1 MGLRETF
8 RSLRPDSPGRDK
20 TGTSIELQRR
30 SPRSP
35 RGGVCHH
42 NQVAAVQVTEQS
54 LQVWRAL
61 PAEIR
66 HDPSMASFQMEN
78 ERIHGSSVG
87 VSDDDNDGPD
97 GYDDEEDRRNA
108 SRLNDE
114 PGSSYAGSDFLD
126 IKTRPGDD
134 NVTDDEATTHSDHET
149 VNGPGNAKSQ
159 ARRIHHKSKRSKEQR
174 QRDKLWKRGGLL
186 VFWLL
191 AAVVLI
197 TVGEKHLL
205 EKTIDVPQGE
215 QGKVFQLLQKPTG
228 DFRLKVYGAFR
239 EQSVLDA
246 TENETVSYGF
256 LTVQPQVSAYIGENR
271 SKVFQDILPAWR
283 LPLLSEEE
291 LTRAPAVASNRTY
304 EMTPQL
310 NELLASKDSEFRLHI
325 YSDVETDLAI
335 ILNYNP
341 LIVNARIGSIL
352 AGLILLI
359 FYALLVWELFERP
372 FVAMICSILSVT
384 ALACFNG
391 NANRNQSTIFSLN
404 NKNIALPDR
413 PNMDEIIQWMDMEL
427 LTLLFCMMLII
438 LILTETGVF
447 DYLAVFCFEIS
458 GGKIWPMIYSLCWV
472 TCVVSSVLD
481 NMTTVLL
488 LTPVAIRLCEVMQ
501 LDPLPVVMGIIVHAN
516 IGGALT
522 PIGDPISI
530 IVSTNHY
537 IVENDVTFLTFVA
550 HTFPGVLLAVIQSC
564 VYLRLFYHN
573 IDALRRNEPK
583 EMSELR
589 REIKVWQ
596 RALNAVASC
605 SKDAQLVR
613 GTLQGK
619 VKQLKRTLRRM
630 QKGVG
635 SSEVYTNTLDELKQ
649 KVWWDCESQALKVTN
664 LLFQYPIKNKTLLL
678 QSAGALVFVI
688 ICFFIQSVPHW
699 RTLPLGWV
707 ALLGVILLLIILNRD
722 DMEHLMHRIEWTTL
736 LFFAAMFV
744 MMECVERLGIFS
756 CIGDFTEHVIL
767 SVGKSHRLAMGIFMI
782 LWMSALASAILDS
795 IPVTAMMVKLVT
807 SLVAKPS
814 LGLPLQPL
822 IWALTLGASMGG
834 NGTLYGASA
843 NVIAAGI
850 AEQHGYKLSFTRYLR
865 TVFPMMLGQIAL
877 MTVYLL
883 VAHIVFG
890 WH

>member
-1 MGLRETF
+1 MGLRDTF
-8 RSLRPDSPGRDK
+8 RLRPDSPGRDK
-20 TGTSIELQRR
+20 CSIEMRHR
-30 SPRSP
+30 SPKT
-35 RGGVCHH
+35 GCQH

-78 ERIHGSSVG
+78 ERIHGSSAG
-87 VSDDDNDGPD
+87 GSDDDDEEEEDYD
-97 GYDDEEDRRNA
+97 GYNEVDKRNNG
-108 SRLNDE
+108 RLQDE

-126 IKTRPGDD
+126 IKHRPGDE
-134 NVTDDEATTHSDHET
+134 NATDDEATTHSDHEPA
-149 VNGPGNAKSQ
+149 NGPGNAKTQ
-159 ARRIHHKSKRSKEQR
+159 ARRLHHKSKRSKEQR

-186 VFWLL
+186 IFWLL

-197 TVGEKHLL
+197 SVGEKHLL

-215 QGKVFQLLQKPTG
+215 QGKFFKLLQKPTG
-228 DFRLKVYGAFR
+228 DFRLKIHGAFR
-239 EQSVLDA
+239 ELSTRNA
-246 TENETVSYGF
+246 AENETESFGF
-256 LTVQPQVSAYIGENR
+256 LTVQPQVSAYLGENR

-291 LTRAPAVASNRTY
+291 LERAPAVASNRTY
-304 EMTPQL
+304 LMTE
-310 NELLASKDSEFRLHI
+310 ELSEKLSEKNSEFRLHI

-335 ILNYNP
+335 VLNYNP
-341 LIVNARIGSIL
+341 LIVNARTGSIL

-384 ALACFNG
+384 ALACFN
-391 NANRNQSTIFSLN
+391 
-404 NKNIALPDR
+404 DR

-458 GGKIWPMIYSLCWV
+458 GGKIWPMIYSLCLV
-472 TCVVSSVLD
+472 TCLVSSVLD

-530 IVSTNHY
+530 IVSTNHF
-537 IVENDVTFLTFVA
+537 IVESDVTFLTFVA
-550 HTFPGVLLAVIQSC
+550 HTFPGVLLAVVQSC

-573 IDALRRNEPK
+573 IDALRLNEPK

-619 VKQLKRTLRRM
+619 VKALKRNLRRL

-635 SSEVYTNTLDELKQ
+635 SSEVYTHTLDELKQ
-649 KVWWDCESQALKVTN
+649 K
-664 LLFQYPIKNKTLLL
+664 YPIKNKTLLF
-678 QSAGALVFVI
+678 QSAGALIFVI
-688 ICFFIQSVPHW
+688 VCFFIQSVPHW

-756 CIGDFTEHVIL
+756 CIGELTEHVIL
-767 SVGKSHRLAMGIFMI
+767 SVSLGNRLAMAIFMI

-814 LGLPLQPL
+814 LGLPLEPL
-822 IWALTLGASMGG
+822 IWAVTLGASMGG

-865 TVFPMMLGQIAL
+865 TVFPMMLGQITL
-877 MTVYLL
+877 MTAYLL
-883 VAHIVFG
+883 VAHIVFE

>member
-1 MGLRETF
+1 MGLRDTI
-8 RSLRPDSPGRDK
+8 RNLRPESPGRDK
-20 TGTSIELQRR
+20 CSIELQH
-30 SPRSP
+30 RSP
-35 RGGVCHH
+35 RGACHH

-78 ERIHGSSVG
+78 ERIHGSSAG
-87 VSDDDNDGPD
+87 GSDDE
-97 GYDDEEDRRNA
+97 DEEGYEEVDMKNV
-108 SRLNDE
+108 SRIQDE

-126 IKTRPGDD
+126 IKTRPGDE
-134 NVTDDEATTHSDHET
+134 NATDDEATTHSDHEPA
-149 VNGPGNAKSQ
+149 NGPGNAKSQ

-197 TVGEKHLL
+197 SVGEKHLL
-205 EKTIDVPQGE
+205 EKTIDVPMGE
-215 QGKVFQLLQKPTG
+215 QGKFFKLHQKPTG
-228 DFRLKVYGAFR
+228 DFRLKIHGAFR
-239 EQSVLDA
+239 ELSTLDA
-246 TENETVSYGF
+246 PENETLSFGF
-256 LTVQPQVSAYIGENR
+256 LTVQPQVSTYIGENH
-271 SKVFQDILPAWR
+271 SQVFQDILPAWR

-291 LTRAPAVASNRTY
+291 LLQRAPAVATNRTY
-304 EMTPQL
+304 LMSQ
-310 NELLASKDSEFRLHI
+310 ELSGILAEKDSEFRLHI
-325 YSDVETDLAI
+325 FSDVEADLAI
-335 ILNYNP
+335 VLNYNP
-341 LIVNARIGSIL
+341 LIVNARTGSIL

-359 FYALLVWELFERP
+359 FYALLVWELFERT

-384 ALACFNG
+384 ALACFN
-391 NANRNQSTIFSLN
+391 
-404 NKNIALPDR
+404 DR

-427 LTLLFCMMLII
+427 LTLLFCMMLLI

-458 GGKIWPMIYSLCWV
+458 GGKIWPMIYSLCLV

-530 IVSTNHY
+530 IVSTNHF
-537 IVENDVTFLTFVA
+537 IVDNDVTFPTFVA
-550 HTFPGVLLAVIQSC
+550 HTFPGVILAVIQSC

-573 IDALRRNEPK
+573 IDALRLNEPK

-589 REIKVWQ
+589 REMKVWQ

-613 GTLQGK
+613 GTLQSK
-619 VKQLKRTLRRM
+619 IKQLKRTIRRL

-649 KVWWDCESQALKVTN
+649 K
-664 LLFQYPIKNKTLLL
+664 YPIKNKTLLL
-678 QSAGALVFVI
+678 QSAGALLFVI
-688 ICFFIQSVPHW
+688 VCFFIQSVPHW

-722 DMEHLMHRIEWTTL
+722 DMEHLMHRVEWTTL

-756 CIGDFTEHVIL
+756 CISELTEHVIL
-767 SVGKSHRLAMGIFMI
+767 SVGKSHRLAMAIFMI
-782 LWMSALASAILDS
+782 LWMSALASSILDS
-795 IPVTAMMVKLVT
+795 IPVAAIMVKLVT

-822 IWALTLGASMGG
+822 VWALTLGASMGG

-865 TVFPMMLGQIAL
+865 TVFPMMLAQITL

-883 VAHIVFG
+883 VAHVVFQ

>member
-8 RSLRPDSPGRDK
+8 RNLRPESPGREK
-20 TGTSIELQRR
+20 CSIELQH
-30 SPRSP
+30 RSP
-35 RGGVCHH
+35 RGGCHN
-42 NQVAAVQVTEQS
+42 NQVGAVQVTEQS

-78 ERIHGSSVG
+78 DRIHGSSAG
-87 VSDDDNDGPD
+87 ASDEEEDEE
-97 GYDDEEDRRNA
+97 GYDEIDRGNA
-108 SRLNDE
+108 ARIQDE

-126 IKTRPGDD
+126 IKMRPGDE
-134 NVTDDEATTHSDHET
+134 NATDDEATTHSDHDP

-186 VFWLL
+186 LFWLL

-197 TVGEKHLL
+197 SVGEKHLL
-205 EKTIDVPQGE
+205 EKTIEVPQGE
-215 QGKVFQLLQKPTG
+215 RGKFFKLLQKPTG
-228 DFRLKVYGAFR
+228 DFRLKIHGAFR
-239 EQSVLDA
+239 EISTLDA
-246 TENETVSYGF
+246 PENETSSFGF
-256 LTVQPQVSAYIGENR
+256 LTVQPQVSTYFGENHT
-271 SKVFQDILPAWR
+271 KVFQDVLPAWR
-283 LPLLSEEE
+283 LPLLSEEDLE
-291 LTRAPAVASNRTY
+291 RSPASASNRTY
-304 EMTPQL
+304 QMTQ
-310 NELLASKDSEFRLHI
+310 ELSDILSEDDSEFRLHI

-341 LIVNARIGSIL
+341 LIVNARTGSIL

-359 FYALLVWELFERP
+359 FYALLVWELFERT

-384 ALACFNG
+384 ALACFN
-391 NANRNQSTIFSLN
+391 
-404 NKNIALPDR
+404 DR

-427 LTLLFCMMLII
+427 LTLLFCMMLLI

-458 GGKIWPMIYSLCWV
+458 GGKIWPMIYSLCLV
-472 TCVVSSVLD
+472 TCLVSSVLD

-501 LDPLPVVMGIIVHAN
+501 LDPLPVVMGLIVHAN

-530 IVSTNHY
+530 IVSTNHF
-537 IVENDVTFLTFVA
+537 IVDNDVTFPTFVA
-550 HTFPGVLLAVIQSC
+550 HTFPGVLLSVIQSC
-564 VYLRLFYHN
+564 IYLRLFYHN
-573 IDALRRNEPK
+573 IDALRLNEPK

-613 GTLQGK
+613 GTLLGK
-619 VKQLKRTLRRM
+619 VKQLKRTLRRL

-649 KVWWDCESQALKVTN
+649 K
-664 LLFQYPIKNKTLLL
+664 YPIKNKTLLL
-678 QSAGALVFVI
+678 QSAGALTFVL

-756 CIGDFTEHVIL
+756 CIGELTEHVIL
-767 SVGKSHRLAMGIFMI
+767 SVGKNHRLAMAIFMI
-782 LWMSALASAILDS
+782 LWMSALASSILDS
-795 IPVTAMMVKLVT
+795 IPVAAMMVKLVT
-807 SLVAKPS
+807 SLVVKPS

-822 IWALTLGASMGG
+822 VWALTLGASMGG

-865 TVFPMMLGQIAL
+865 TVFPMMLGQITL
-877 MTVYLL
+877 MSVYLL
-883 VAHIVFG
+883 VAHVIFE

>member
-20 TGTSIELQRR
+20 AVTSIELQRR

-87 VSDDDNDGPD
+87 VSDDDNDDPD

-126 IKTRPGDD
+126 IKTKPGDD

-149 VNGPGNAKSQ
+149 ANGPGNAKSQ

-215 QGKVFQLLQKPTG
+215 EGKVFHLLQKPTG

-246 TENETVSYGF
+246 TENETLSYGF

-291 LTRAPAVASNRTY
+291 LIRAPSVASNRTY
-304 EMTPQL
+304 QMTQEL
-310 NELLASKDSEFRLHI
+310 KELLASKDSEFRLHI
-325 YSDVETDLAI
+325 FSDVETDLAI
-335 ILNYNP
+335 TLNYNP

-384 ALACFNG
+384 ALACFN
-391 NANRNQSTIFSLN
+391 
-404 NKNIALPDR
+404 DR

-427 LTLLFCMMLII
+427 LTLLFCMMLLI

-458 GGKIWPMIYSLCWV
+458 GGKIWPMIYSLCLV

-649 KVWWDCESQALKVTN
+649 K
-664 LLFQYPIKNKTLLL
+664 YPIKNKTLLL

-744 MMECVERLGIFS
+744 MMECVERLGIFAS
-756 CIGDFTEHVIL
+756 IGDFTEHVIL
-767 SVGKSHRLAMGIFMI
+767 SVGKNHRLAMGIFMI
-782 LWMSALASAILDS
+782 LWMSAFASAILDS

-822 IWALTLGASMGG
+822 VWALTLGASMGG

>member
-1 MGLRETF
+1 MGLRDTF
-8 RSLRPDSPGRDK
+8 RLRPDSPGRDK
-20 TGTSIELQRR
+20 CSIEMRHR
-30 SPRSP
+30 SPKS
-35 RGGVCHH
+35 GCQH

-78 ERIHGSSVG
+78 ERIHGSSAG
-87 VSDDDNDGPD
+87 GSDDD
-97 GYDDEEDRRNA
+97 DEEEDYEGYNEVA
-108 SRLNDE
+108 KKNNGRLQDE

-126 IKTRPGDD
+126 IKHRTGDE
-134 NVTDDEATTHSDHET
+134 NATDDEATTHSDHEP
-149 VNGPGNAKSQ
+149 GPGNAKTL
-159 ARRIHHKSKRSKEQR
+159 ARRLHHKSKRSKEQR

-186 VFWLL
+186 IFWLL

-197 TVGEKHLL
+197 SVGEKHLL

-215 QGKVFQLLQKPTG
+215 QGKFFKLLQKPTG
-228 DFRLKVYGAFR
+228 DFRIKIHGAFR
-239 EQSVLDA
+239 ELSTLDA
-246 TENETVSYGF
+246 ANNETESFGI
-256 LTVQPQVSAYIGENR
+256 LTVQPQVSAYLGENR

-291 LTRAPAVASNRTY
+291 LVRAPAVASNRTY
-304 EMTPQL
+304 LMTE
-310 NELLASKDSEFRLHI
+310 ELSEKLSEKDSEFRLHI
-325 YSDVETDLAI
+325 FSDVETDLAI

-341 LIVNARIGSIL
+341 LIVNARTGSIL

-384 ALACFNG
+384 ALACFN
-391 NANRNQSTIFSLN
+391 
-404 NKNIALPDR
+404 DR

-458 GGKIWPMIYSLCWV
+458 GGKIWPMIYSLCLV
-472 TCVVSSVLD
+472 TCLVSSVLD

-530 IVSTNHY
+530 IVSTNHF

-550 HTFPGVLLAVIQSC
+550 HTFPGVLLAVVQSC

-573 IDALRRNEPK
+573 IDALRLNEPK

-619 VKQLKRTLRRM
+619 VKALKRNLRRL

-635 SSEVYTNTLDELKQ
+635 SSEVYTHTLDELKQ
-649 KVWWDCESQALKVTN
+649 K
-664 LLFQYPIKNKTLLL
+664 YPIKNKPLLL
-678 QSAGALVFVI
+678 QSAGALIFVI
-688 ICFFIQSVPHW
+688 VCFFIQSVPHW

-744 MMECVERLGIFS
+744 MMECVERLGIFA
-756 CIGDFTEHVIL
+756 CIGELTEHVIL
-767 SVGKSHRLAMGIFMI
+767 SVSLENRLAMAIFMI
-782 LWMSALASAILDS
+782 LWMSALASSILDS

-822 IWALTLGASMGG
+822 VWALTLGASMGG

-865 TVFPMMLGQIAL
+865 TVFPMMLGQITL

-883 VAHIVFG
+883 VAHIVFE

>member
-1 MGLRETF
+1 MGLRDTF
-8 RSLRPDSPGRDK
+8 RLRPDSPSRVGNS
-20 TGTSIELQRR
+20 SIELQNRAT
-30 SPRSP
+30 PRS
-35 RGGVCHH
+35 GASCHHH
-42 NQVAAVQVTEQS
+42 NQVGAVQVTEQS

-78 ERIHGSSVG
+78 ERIHGSSG
-87 VSDDDNDGPD
+87 CASDDDPDDGEDYNDADVG
-97 GYDDEEDRRNA
+97 DRIQ
-108 SRLNDE
+108 DE
-114 PGSSYAGSDFLD
+114 PGSSFAGSDFLD
-126 IKTRPGDD
+126 IKTKPGQEE
-134 NVTDDEATTHSDHET
+134 NHTDDEATTTHSDHDPA
-149 VNGPGNAKSQ
+149 NGPGNAKSM
-159 ARRIHHKSKRSKEQR
+159 ARRLHHKSTRSKEQR
-174 QRDKLWKRGGLL
+174 QWDKLWKRLGLL
-186 VFWLL
+186 LFWLL

-197 TVGEKHLL
+197 SVGEKHLL
-205 EKTIDVPQGE
+205 EKTIEVPQGD
-215 QGKVFQLLQKPTG
+215 QGKIFTLVQKPTG
-228 DFRLKVYGAFR
+228 DFRLTIQGAF
-239 EQSVLDA
+239 EELSPTDN
-246 TENETVSYGF
+246 ENETISYSYLF
-256 LTVQPQVSAYIGENR
+256 VQPQVSAYIGDNR
-271 SKVFQDILPAWR
+271 TTKVFQNTLQAWQ
-283 LPLLSEEE
+283 LPLLSDDQLE
-291 LTRAPAVASNRTY
+291 RAPAVSRNRTY
-304 EMTPQL
+304 QMSSEL
-310 NELLASKDSEFRLHI
+310 SDLLAQPESEMRLHI
-325 YSDVETDLAI
+325 YSDAATDLAV
-335 ILNYNP
+335 ILSYNP

-372 FVAMICSILSVT
+372 FIAMVCSILSVT
-384 ALACFNG
+384 ALACFN
-391 NANRNQSTIFSLN
+391 
-404 NKNIALPDR
+404 DR

-427 LTLLFCMMLII
+427 LTLLFCMMLLI

-458 GGKIWPMIYSLCWV
+458 GGKIWPMIYSLCLV
-472 TCVVSSVLD
+472 TCLVSSVLD

-573 IDALRRNEPK
+573 IDALRLNEPK
-583 EMSELR
+583 EMRELR

-596 RALNAVASC
+596 RALNAVGSC

-619 VKQLKRTLRRM
+619 VKQLKRTLRRL
-630 QKGVG
+630 QRGVG
-635 SSEVYTNTLDELKQ
+635 STEVYANTLDELKQ
-649 KVWWDCESQALKVTN
+649 K
-664 LLFQYPIKNKTLLL
+664 YPIKNKTLLL
-678 QSAGALVFVI
+678 QSAGALIFVI
-688 ICFFIQSVPHW
+688 VCFFIQSVPHW

-744 MMECVERLGIFS
+744 MMDCVERLGLFAS
-756 CIGDFTEHVIL
+756 IGELTEHVIL
-767 SVGKSHRLAMGIFMI
+767 SVDKRHRLAMAIFII
-782 LWMSALASAILDS
+782 LWASALASAILDS

-807 SLVAKPS
+807 SLVSKPS
-814 LGLPLQPL
+814 ICLPLQPL
-822 IWALTLGASMGG
+822 VWALTLGASLGG

-865 TVFPMMLGQIAL
+865 TVFPMMMGQITL

-883 VAHIVFG
+883 VAHIIFG

>member
-1 MGLRETF
+1 MGLRDTF
-8 RSLRPDSPGRDK
+8 RQLRPDSPSRVGSS
-20 TGTSIELQRR
+20 SIELQNRADRAR
-30 SPRSP
+30 SS
-35 RGGVCHH
+35 CHQ
-42 NQVAAVQVTEQS
+42 NQVGAVQVTEQS

-78 ERIHGSSVG
+78 ERVHGSSAG
-87 VSDDDNDGPD
+87 ASDDYDDEDDD
-97 GYDDEEDRRNA
+97 GYDVDEANNVG
-108 SRLNDE
+108 RLQDE
-114 PGSSYAGSDFLD
+114 PGSSFAGSDFLE
-126 IKTRPGDD
+126 IKSKPVQEE
-134 NVTDDEATTHSDHET
+134 NPTDDEATTTHSDHDPA
-149 VNGPGNAKSQ
+149 NGPGNAKSL
-159 ARRIHHKSKRSKEQR
+159 ARRIHHKSTRSKEQR
-174 QRDKLWKRGGLL
+174 QWDKLWKRLGLL
-186 VFWLL
+186 LFWLL

-197 TVGEKHLL
+197 SVGEKHLL
-205 EKTIDVPQGE
+205 DKTLDVPQGE
-215 QGKVFQLLQKPTG
+215 QGKFFTLVQKPAG
-228 DFRLKVYGAFR
+228 DFRLKIQGAF
-239 EQSVLDA
+239 EAVSPADHD
-246 TENETVSYGF
+246 ENETISYSYLF
-256 LTVQPQVSAYIGENR
+256 VQPQVSAYIGENR
-271 SKVFQDILPAWR
+271 TKVFQNTLHAWQ
-283 LPLLSEEE
+283 LPLLPDAQLE
-291 LTRAPAVASNRTY
+291 RAPAVSRNRTY
-304 EMTPQL
+304 QMSSEL
-310 NELLASKDSEFRLHI
+310 SDLLAQPGSQMRLHI
-325 YSDVETDLAI
+325 YSDAATDLAVV
-335 ILNYNP
+335 LSYNP
-341 LIVNARIGSIL
+341 LIVNARLGSIL

-372 FVAMICSILSVT
+372 FIAMICSILSVT
-384 ALACFNG
+384 ALACFN
-391 NANRNQSTIFSLN
+391 
-404 NKNIALPDR
+404 DR

-427 LTLLFCMMLII
+427 LTLLFCMMLLI

-458 GGKIWPMIYSLCWV
+458 GGKIWPMIYSLCLV
-472 TCVVSSVLD
+472 TCLVSSVLD

-530 IVSTNHY
+530 IVSTNHN

-564 VYLRLFYHN
+564 LYLRLFYHN
-573 IDALRRNEPK
+573 IDALRLNEPK
-583 EMSELR
+583 EMRELR

-596 RALNAVASC
+596 RALNAVGSC

-619 VKQLKRTLRRM
+619 VKQLKRTLRRL
-630 QKGVG
+630 QRGVG
-635 SSEVYTNTLDELKQ
+635 STEVYANTLDELKQ
-649 KVWWDCESQALKVTN
+649 K
-664 LLFQYPIKNKTLLL
+664 YPIKNQTLLL
-678 QSAGALVFVI
+678 QSAGALIFVI
-688 ICFFIQSVPHW
+688 VCFFIQSVPHW

-744 MMECVERLGIFS
+744 MMECVERLGLFS
-756 CIGDFTEHVIL
+756 CIGEFTEHVIL
-767 SVGKSHRLAMGIFMI
+767 SVDKRHRLAMAIFII
-782 LWMSALASAILDS
+782 LWASALASAILDS
-795 IPVTAMMVKLVT
+795 IPVTALMVKLVT

-814 LGLPLQPL
+814 MGLPLQPL
-822 IWALTLGASMGG
+822 VWALTLGASLGG

-850 AEQHGYKLSFTRYLR
+850 AEQHGYKLSFTRYLK
-865 TVFPMMLGQIAL
+865 TVFPMMIGQITL